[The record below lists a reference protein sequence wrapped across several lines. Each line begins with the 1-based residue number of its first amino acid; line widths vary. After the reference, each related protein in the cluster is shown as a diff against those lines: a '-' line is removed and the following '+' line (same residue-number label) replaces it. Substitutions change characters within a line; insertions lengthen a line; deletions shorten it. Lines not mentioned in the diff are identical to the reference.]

1 MKKLIVLVLCMTLVL
16 ELGTV
21 QVQGEETVV
30 EFEELKI
37 IIDGVNGEYD
47 DVPLI
52 VNDRTML
59 PLRAVVT
66 RIGIENDDE
75 HIIWNGE
82 EQSVTLIKD
91 DIKVFL
97 QVGNLEAL
105 VNDQAVKLD
114 VAPFVYNENNRTYV
128 PARFVSEAFDKKV
141 LWDGEQK
148 GVIITEHEEY
158 NKIMGIFEQ
167 TDLAMADLTKAKIKM
182 DYDILIDSPDED
194 MDLSMAIDMELDD
207 EDYYMSL
214 ATTMNLDES
223 TASADELMAAAMVE
237 GFMNIS
243 SYKVGT
249 TSYTKMFLTGEQWI
263 VAEEDADALAGSDD
277 AVIDVDDRFYTSQ
290 ASNEVIASSTT
301 LTESEDGKSYIIKG
315 DTYQDDYINNLL
327 GFVDGVDESLKIND
341 FYMEYIINKETY
353 YAERILFTMAMEM
366 LDEAGQLMKCEVSI
380 DVSLSDINED
390 FSIIVPDEVINNAID
405 ASSLFNL
412 DALAE

>member
-16 ELGTV
+16 GLGSV
-21 QVQGEETVV
+21 QVRGEETVV

-37 IIDGVNGEYD
+37 IIDGENGEYE

-91 DIKVFL
+91 DIEVFL
-97 QVGNLEAL
+97 QVGNLEAMI
-105 VNDQAVKLD
+105 NDEVVTLD
-114 VAPFVYNENNRTYV
+114 VAPFVYSSNNRTYV

-141 LWDGEQK
+141 LWDGKQK

-158 NKIMGIFEQ
+158 NKIMEIFEQ
-167 TDLAMADLTKAKIKM
+167 TDLAMADLTKVKLKM
-182 DYDILIDSPDED
+182 DYDILIDSPTDS
-194 MDLSMAIDMELDD
+194 MDLSMAIDMDLAD

-214 ATTMNLDES
+214 ASSVNIDES
-223 TASADELMAAAMVE
+223 TASEDDLMAAAMIE
-237 GFMNIS
+237 GFMNLS

-263 VAEEDADALAGSDD
+263 VAEEEDALAASDD
-277 AVIDVDDRFYTSQ
+277 GIIDVDDQFYASQ
-290 ASNEVIASSTT
+290 VSNEVIASSTT

-366 LDEAGQLMKCEVSI
+366 LDETGQLMKCEVSI
-380 DVSLSDINED
+380 DVALSDINED
-390 FSIIVPDEVINNAID
+390 FSIIVPEEVINNAVD
-405 ASSLFNL
+405 AASLFSIDSL
-412 DALAE
+412 VE